1 MRRSRYFGA
10 ALLGLLV
17 VAAISAAA
25 GSGRKPAKE
34 RGATASLRRL
44 SASEVMDILNKFPEM
59 VPSYMASKKDDAAYL
74 ASAFDFSEVKA
85 ARLEQVFPNARFYKG
100 LDFRSPPAPYLMA
113 VVGNKRYWMP
123 GQFNQ
128 LLLDNGLQVTDKN
141 IIELAK
147 TFVLLDAGNEPVY
160 GNAEFGGPSG
170 DELASFPRVTFVEA
184 RRIEEYNAQSTTT
197 WDVEIRCRIDG
208 EVQTWKFSQSRRF
221 PRKSRPVRVG
231 QFERALLLVDGK
243 PGRLYRL
250 VQAPEETR
258 TGRLDTDPRIEIDT
272 ADGNATAEFDSL
284 YYHYYLESFR
294 DGVPTNYWG
303 ISGTS
308 YLTPLT

>member
-1 MRRSRYFGA
+1 M
-10 ALLGLLV
+10 
-17 VAAISAAA
+17 
-25 GSGRKPAKE
+25 
-34 RGATASLRRL
+34 
-44 SASEVMDILNKFPEM
+44 
-59 VPSYMASKKDDAAYL
+59 
-74 ASAFDFSEVKA
+74 SAFDFSEVKA
-85 ARLEQVFPNARFYKG
+85 ARLEQVFPTARFYKG

-243 PGRLYRL
+243 PGRLYR
-250 VQAPEETR
+250 VVKADEEKR
-258 TGRLDTDPRIEIDT
+258 TGAPDPTPDT
-272 ADGNATAEFDSL
+272 
-284 YYHYYLESFR
+284 LEQ
-294 DGVPTNYWG
+294 
-303 ISGTS
+303 
-308 YLTPLT
+308 LK

>member
-1 MRRSRYFGA
+1 MRRCRNVGV
-10 ALLGLLV
+10 ALIGLLV
-17 VAAISAAA
+17 VAAISMAA

-34 RGATASLRRL
+34 QEQGATVSIRPL
-44 SASEVMDILNKFPEM
+44 SGSEVLDILHRFPEM
-59 VPSYMASKKDDAAYL
+59 VPSYMAAEKDDAAYL
-74 ASAFDFSEVKA
+74 TSAFDFSEVKA
-85 ARLEQVFPNARFYKG
+85 ARLEQVFPTARFYKG

-113 VVGNKRYWMP
+113 VVGNKRYWLP

-128 LLLDNGLQVTDKN
+128 LLLDNGLQVTDRN

-147 TFVLLDAGNEPVY
+147 TFVLLAAGSQPVY

-170 DELASFPRVTFVEA
+170 DELASFPQVTFVEA

-208 EVQTWKFSQSRRF
+208 EVQTWKLSQSRRF

-294 DGVPTNYWG
+294 D
-303 ISGTS
+303 SGLPPIAWTCS
-308 YLTPLT
+308 